1 MNEIIITTSK
11 NELGTSKLGK
21 ATAFIITSLNTD
33 INNEKER
40 AIKVHDV
47 DANEWATK
55 SNVLGEFEST
65 AKWAEKF
72 FGWDKSKVS
81 RYVRIVDKFHDDR
94 KRKTDG
100 NGVDIWD
107 SYTVSQ
113 MIELLKATDEQLQ
126 SITADM
132 SVRTI
137 RDKLKMID
145 ADSNDEQEN
154 ENDEQENESNDEQ
167 DNADEQENESGD
179 AIDVAPTYNEY
190 KRTTDITELAAT
202 IRQFKA
208 VNVEYDNGEY
218 IIYTKA
224 SE

>member
-55 SNVLGEFEST
+55 SNVLGEFDST

-94 KRKTDG
+94 KTDG
-100 NGVDIWD
+100 NGADIWD
-107 SYTVSQ
+107 DYTVSQ

-126 SITADM
+126 TITADM
-132 SVRTI
+132 SVRAI
-137 RDKLKMID
+137 REKLKMID
-145 ADSNDEQEN
+145 TDGDNTEQDENGDEQ
-154 ENDEQENESNDEQ
+154 DNDEQ
-167 DNADEQENESGD
+167 DENNDEQNSEND
-179 AIDVAPTYNEY
+179 VIDVQPSYIEY

-202 IRQFKA
+202 IRQFKD